1 MLHKHLSYYL
11 RYLDHD
17 IPAGVVV
24 FLVALPLCLGIA
36 VASGAPPVSGIL
48 AGLIGGLVVSILSG
62 SQLSVSGPAA
72 GLTVIIATAIGEL
85 GFEGMLL
92 ATALAGLMQL
102 AMGFLRAG
110 VIGAFFPSAVIKGML
125 AAIGVIL
132 IMKQLPYAFGYDV
145 DADSDLSFL
154 EDDKNTNLPLASKV
168 LGSVST
174 GAIIVSVVSLVI
186 LLVWETQRVKRNRI
200 LALIPAPLLAVL
212 FGVAF
217 NGYALQFTPELAIQ
231 AEHLVSLPRMDGLS
245 NFLAQLRLPNF
256 SLLLDP
262 RVYLTAVTLAVV
274 ASLETLLSLEAVDK
288 LDPLNRTAS
297 TDRELIAQG
306 VGNFVSGLIGGLPIT
321 AVIVR
326 SSANVNAGAHT
337 KVASFVHGGLLLV
350 SVLLFS
356 RYLNAIPLACL
367 ASVLLLTGYK
377 LANPQLAL
385 EQYSKGFNQFAP
397 FVVTVAAILLTDLL
411 KGMAIGM
418 AVGLFFVLR
427 ANYHSAFALT
437 RDGKNY
443 LLRLQKD
450 ASFLNKAQLRSL
462 LGSIGEN
469 SCVVIDGSRA
479 HFIDHDILELLEAY
493 VKAAVDDNIRVE
505 LKNVCGLSAP
515 NGLASQ
521 TLADSPDAGM
531 VVAH

>member
-36 VASGAPPVSGIL
+36 VASGAPPLSGII

-72 GLTVIIATAIGEL
+72 GLTVIVATAIGEL

-154 EDDKNTNLPLASKV
+154 EDDKNTTLSLASKV

-217 NGYALQFTPELAIQ
+217 NGYALQFAPELAIQ
-231 AEHLVSLPRMDGLS
+231 AEHLVSLPPMDGLS

-262 RVYLTAVTLAVV
+262 QVYLTAATLAVV

-288 LDPLNRTAS
+288 LDPLKRTAS
-297 TDRELIAQG
+297 TDRELKAQG
-306 VGNFVSGLIGGLPIT
+306 VGNFVSGLIRRLADHRRNRAQLRQRQRG
-321 AVIVR
+321 
-326 SSANVNAGAHT
+326 SAHQGCELRA
-337 KVASFVHGGLLLV
+337 
-350 SVLLFS
+350 
-356 RYLNAIPLACL
+356 RRLAARL
-367 ASVLLLTGYK
+367 GASVL
-377 LANPQLAL
+377 AL
-385 EQYSKGFNQFAP
+385 S
-397 FVVTVAAILLTDLL
+397 
-411 KGMAIGM
+411 
-418 AVGLFFVLR
+418 
-427 ANYHSAFALT
+427 
-437 RDGKNY
+437 
-443 LLRLQKD
+443 
-450 ASFLNKAQLRSL
+450 
-462 LGSIGEN
+462 
-469 SCVVIDGSRA
+469 
-479 HFIDHDILELLEAY
+479 
-493 VKAAVDDNIRVE
+493 
-505 LKNVCGLSAP
+505 
-515 NGLASQ
+515 
-521 TLADSPDAGM
+521 
-531 VVAH
+531 